1 MGNSASADTQR
12 YLDGYPGE
20 PDDKTQTKNLEF
32 YSNKRPS
39 KPDGDLI
46 ENVHKKWLGNYGL
59 LEAHHGYIQW
69 LFPIRED
76 GLNHHAQR
84 LQLHEA
90 KAIAADPI
98 LQDRIIIS
106 YELMLDFYGMK
117 LVDKKTGE
125 IGRGDNWKTRYAHL
139 NRSFHNYLRIT
150 RILKCLGEVGLEH
163 YKIHFVIHVLKE
175 IYENKELLNC
185 HESCI
190 KYWSAVLRSEN
201 ERKEIQDM
209 IGKYEDARPTRHAR
223 KPSDSS
229 DEEKKR
235 KNPSLSS
242 SEDNRSEGEEKG
254 LKLSSSSNSKSKY
267 TNGDTPSKIKE
278 SESEEEEIHNSAG
291 YKSSEEKLS
300 SSDEDEKKK
309 D

>member
-1 MGNSASADTQR
+1 
-12 YLDGYPGE
+12 LDGYPGE
-20 PDDKTQTKNLEF
+20 PDDKTQTKNMEF
-32 YSNKRPS
+32 YSNKRVS

-46 ENVHKKWLGNYGL
+46 ENIHKKWWRNYGL

-98 LQDRIIIS
+98 LQDRIVTS

-117 LVDKKTGE
+117 LLDKKTGE

-150 RILKCLGEVGLEH
+150 RILKCFGEVGLEH
-163 YKIHFVIHVLKE
+163 YKIHFVMHVLKE
-175 IYENKELLNC
+175 VYENKELMNC

-190 KYWSAVLRSEN
+190 KYWCAVLRSEN
-201 ERKEIQDM
+201 ERKQIQDL
-209 IGKYEDARPTRHAR
+209 ISKYEEARPTRHAR
-223 KPSDSS
+223 KASDSS
-229 DEEKKR
+229 DEEKKK
-235 KNPSLSS
+235 KNPLSS
-242 SEDNRSEGEEKG
+242 SEDKSEGED
-254 LKLSSSSNSKSKY
+254 KLSHSNSSNSKY
-267 TNGDTPSKIKE
+267 TNGDVSSKIKGF
-278 SESEEEEIHNSAG
+278 ESEEEEGQCSAG

-300 SSDEDEKKK
+300 DEEEKKK

>member
-20 PDDKTQTKNLEF
+20 PDDKTQCKNLEF

-46 ENVHKKWLGNYGL
+46 DNIHKKWLGNYGL

-90 KAIAADPI
+90 KSISADQS

-117 LVDKKTGE
+117 LIDKKTGE

-150 RILKCLGEVGLEH
+150 RILKCFGEIGLEH
-163 YKIHFVIHVLKE
+163 YKIHFVTHVLKE
-175 IYENKELLNC
+175 VYEHKELLNC

-190 KYWSAVLRSEN
+190 KYWCAVLRSEN
-201 ERKEIQDM
+201 ERKEIQEM
-209 IGKYEDARPTRHAR
+209 IGKYEAARPTRHVR
-223 KPSDSS
+223 KQSDSS

-235 KNPSLSS
+235 KNLSS
-242 SEDNRSEGEEKG
+242 SEDNKSEGEDKG
-254 LKLSSSSNSKSKY
+254 LKLSSGSNNSKSKY
-267 TNGDTPSKIKE
+267 TNGDTPSKIKG
-278 SESEEEEIHNSAG
+278 SESEEEETHNSTG